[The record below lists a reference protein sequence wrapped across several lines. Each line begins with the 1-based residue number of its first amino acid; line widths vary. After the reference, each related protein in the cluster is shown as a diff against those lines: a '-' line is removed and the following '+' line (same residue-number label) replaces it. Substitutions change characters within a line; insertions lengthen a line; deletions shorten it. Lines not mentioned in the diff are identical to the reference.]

1 LALLPH
7 CGSGS
12 EVAMKRLFS
21 GFVLILMLVSCA
33 TFTLI
38 TVNADAESLLPAD
51 LKNGEFTA
59 SSTGSSVRLPS
70 DTGGE
75 VTGVTQFSVVDRARV
90 LLVVSFAPVNVPTD
104 VSLTLDLFIGPS
116 SAADV
121 FQTQYRISSTSVLFT
136 PTTGTQASL
145 DIALDPTGGNATAL
159 TALKSG
165 NFKYGARI
173 VTPTGVSGRI
183 NYQITNLDFSITGYP
198 IRLIR

>member
-1 LALLPH
+1 
-7 CGSGS
+7 
-12 EVAMKRLFS
+12 MKKLFS
-21 GFVLILMLVSCA
+21 SFVLILVLASCA

-38 TVNADAESLLPAD
+38 TVNVDAETLLPD
-51 LKNGEFTA
+51 SLKKGQLNA
-59 SSTGSSVRLPS
+59 SGAPGSFRLPS

-75 VTGVTQFSVVDRARV
+75 VTGITQFSVVDRARIQ
-90 LLVVSFAPVNVPTD
+90 VVMSFTPTNVSTD
-104 VSLTLDLFIGPS
+104 INLTLDLFIGPS
-116 SAADV
+116 SAADG

-159 TALKSG
+159 AALKSG

-183 NYQITNLDFSITGYP
+183 NYQISNLDFSITGYP